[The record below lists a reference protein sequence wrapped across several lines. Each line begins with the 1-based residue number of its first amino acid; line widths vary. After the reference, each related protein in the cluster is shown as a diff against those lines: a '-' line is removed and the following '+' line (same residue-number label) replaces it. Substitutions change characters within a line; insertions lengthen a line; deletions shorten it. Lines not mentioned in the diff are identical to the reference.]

1 MTVTLRHEFQGK
13 GPGRAE
19 WVQVKNLTSG
29 LTETT
34 GYTVLEEGGQVR
46 NVNVIGRSVV
56 LQTATKVRG
65 GCQSR
70 RSGTKGECDIF
81 NQA

>member
-34 GYTVLEEGGQVR
+34 GYTVLEEGGSSAERQR
-46 NVNVIGRSVV
+46 NWSF
-56 LQTATKVRG
+56 
-65 GCQSR
+65 R
-70 RSGTKGECDIF
+70 RSTDGDKGTGGLPI
-81 NQA
+81 A